1 MLRVF
6 ISYSHKDESVKQELD
21 THFAMLKRTSI
32 DVWHDRRIEAGDNI
46 DHAIDEN
53 LLNSDIII
61 LLVSKDFIASK
72 YCFDIEMAKALELH
86 HSGSARVFPVIV
98 GVCDWHDTPFG
109 KLNALPRDGKPID
122 KFPDRNDGFMQVVKA
137 VKDFAKK
144 KVSIATNPTLQMT
157 QPTKTQVK
165 AAFPRTGNLRV
176 KHTFTD
182 KEAHDFIES
191 AFEYISNYFEASL
204 NELEKRNVGIE
215 SKFTRIDATHFVARI
230 YKNGKCVSE
239 CKVWQ
244 SSKRM
249 MVGDICYSSDA
260 SSGDNSMNAWVS
272 LQNDGYQQYFSNSG
286 FGLMQPGVG
295 NHEQQLTNEGVAE
308 EFWTRLVSPL
318 Q

>member
-32 DVWHDRRIEAGDNI
+32 DVWHDRRIEAGENI
-46 DHAIDEN
+46 DHAIDVN

-61 LLVSKDFIASK
+61 LLVSKDFIASE

-109 KLNALPRDGKPID
+109 KLNALPQDGKPID
-122 KFPDRNDGFMQVVKA
+122 KFPDRNEGFMQVVKA
-137 VKDFAKK
+137 VKDFAKNK
-144 KVSIATNPTLQMT
+144 GSIAKKPLTQTAQLAETHLQS
-157 QPTKTQVK
+157 VL
-165 AAFPRTGNLRV
+165 PRSGNLRV

-182 KEAHDFIES
+182 KEAHDFVES

-204 NELEKRNVGIE
+204 KELENRNDGIE
-215 SKFTRIDATHFVARI
+215 SKFTRLDATHFVARI

-239 CKVWQ
+239 CKIWQ

-249 MVGDICYSSDA
+249 MGGDICYSSDT

-272 LQNDGYQQYFSNSG
+272 LQNDGYQQYFTNPG
-286 FGLMQPGVG
+286 FGFGQYGMG
-295 NHEQQLTNEGVAE
+295 NQERQLTNEGVAE
-308 EFWTRLVSPL
+308 EFWASLISPL